1 MRHKQSKQERVGEIP
16 YGYDLSANGVTLIPN
31 VKEQEAIRLIHELR
45 REGLSFRSIM
55 VGLNLSS
62 APIQK
67 GKT

>member
-1 MRHKQSKQERVGEIP
+1 MQSKQSNQERVGKIP
-16 YGYDLSANGVTLIPN
+16 FGYDLSADGVTLIPN
-31 VKEQEAIRLIHELR
+31 VEEQEAIRLIHELR

-62 APIQK
+62 VPIKK